1 MNTSDLAVLI
11 LVSTV
16 AYFVVSR
23 LARRPGKEV
32 PILIFMSRR
41 DKWEAFGLS
50 GQRRLCAKAAGGD

>member
-23 LARRPGKEV
+23 LARRPGKEA
-32 PILIFMSRR
+32 PILIFMSRIM
-41 DKWEAFGLS
+41 AVFVLGLTIFYFYI
-50 GQRRLCAKAAGGD
+50 RFAA